1 MYTAKI
7 PKLAVIALA
16 GFAVS
21 ESYSVPWASID
32 VPIEL
37 QKRVF
42 PFVEGA
48 LMCLQESGSPN
59 EGTYN
64 FLRLLVELRPFFWRT
79 MAAISLQFPNSRLLQ
94 CIKIIKD
101 ADAKAFFN
109 KWPSALKA

>member
-7 PKLAVIALA
+7 PKLVCNVLLHQFTGCADRLFQAVVALA
-16 GFAVS
+16 GFAVG
-21 ESYSVPWASID
+21 ESYSVPWASVD

-48 LMCLQESGSPN
+48 LVCLQESGSPN

-64 FLRLLVELRPFFWRT
+64 FLHLLVELRPFFWRVSQPLL
-79 MAAISLQFPNSRLLQ
+79 IFPGGFLT
-94 CIKIIKD
+94 
-101 ADAKAFFN
+101 
-109 KWPSALKA
+109 